1 MRAYRLNG
9 PNAALM
15 LGNETEP
22 TAGPGE
28 VVVDLRAATLNYRD
42 LIVRE
47 GRYGGD
53 QKRDLIPLSDG
64 AGVIA
69 QVGDG
74 VPRERLGQRV
84 VLGFMPGW
92 LDGPF
97 SARKQATAL
106 GGGFVDGV
114 LAEQI
119 VLPAAAAIP
128 FPDAWSFEEAAA
140 YPCAG
145 VTAWNCLFGGR
156 GLRPGDSVLVQGT
169 GGVSTFALQLAR
181 AAGAHVIVTSS
192 SDEKLAWAR
201 GLGAEAT
208 INYRTTANWGE
219 VAAGLAGGEGVD
231 LVVEVGG
238 SGTLN
243 QALRA
248 ARPGGEVAL
257 VGVLTGFSGEIDTG
271 AILMKA
277 IDVRGVYV
285 GSVADLEAAVAS
297 GVKPVVD
304 EVFPFEAA
312 QAAFDRL
319 SSGQHRGKVAIARG
333 LNG

>member
-1 MRAYRLNG
+1 MNG
-9 PNAALM
+9 TNAPLTLHEDVA
-15 LGNETEP
+15 P

-28 VVVDLRAATLNYRD
+28 VLVDLKAATLNYRD

-47 GRYGGD
+47 GRYPGD
-53 QKRDLIPLSDG
+53 QKHDLVPLSDG
-64 AGVIA
+64 AGIVT

-74 VPRERLGQRV
+74 VSRDRIGERV

-92 LDGPF
+92 LDGSF
-97 SARKQATAL
+97 AARKQATAL

-119 VLPAAAAIP
+119 VLPAAAAVP

-156 GLRPGDSVLVQGT
+156 GLRPGDSVLIQGT
-169 GGVSTFALQLAR
+169 GGVSTFALQFAR
-181 AAGAHVIVTSS
+181 AAGARVIVTSS

-201 GLGAEAT
+201 KLGAEAT

-219 VAAGLAGGEGVD
+219 VAAGMAGGEGVD
-231 LVVEVGG
+231 FVVEVGG

-243 QALRA
+243 QALLA
-248 ARPGGEVAL
+248 ARPWGEIAL
-257 VGVLTGFSGEIDTG
+257 VGVLTGVAGEINTG

-277 IDVRGVYV
+277 IDLRGVYV
-285 GSVADLEAAVAS
+285 GSFADLKAAMAT
-297 GVKPVVD
+297 GVKPLID
-304 EVFPFEAA
+304 EIFAFEAA
-312 QAAFDRL
+312 QDAFDRL
-319 SSGQHRGKVAIARG
+319 RSGQHRGKVAITISA
-333 LNG
+333 

>member
-1 MRAYRLNG
+1 MRAYRMNG
-9 PNAALM
+9 TNAPLTLHEDVA
-15 LGNETEP
+15 P

-28 VVVDLRAATLNYRD
+28 VLVDLKAATLNYRD

-64 AGVIA
+64 AGIVR

-74 VPRERLGQRV
+74 VSRDRIGERV

-92 LDGPF
+92 LDGSF
-97 SARKQATAL
+97 SARKQASAL

-119 VLPAAAAIP
+119 VVPAAAAVP

-156 GLRPGDSVLVQGT
+156 GLRPGDSVLIQGT
-169 GGVSTFALQLAR
+169 GGVSTFALQFAR
-181 AAGAHVIVTSS
+181 AAGARAIVTSS
-192 SDEKLAWAR
+192 SDEKLAWAHK
-201 GLGAEAT
+201 LGAEAT
-208 INYRTTANWGE
+208 INYRTTPNWGE
-219 VAAGLAGGEGVD
+219 VAAGMAGGEGVD
-231 LVVEVGG
+231 FVVEVGG

-243 QALRA
+243 QALQA

-257 VGVLTGFSGEIDTG
+257 VGVLTGVAGEINTG

-277 IDVRGVYV
+277 INLRGVYV
-285 GSVADLEAAVAS
+285 GSVADLEAALAT
-297 GVKPVVD
+297 GVKPLID
-304 EVFPFEAA
+304 EVFAFEAA
-312 QAAFDRL
+312 QDAFDRL
-319 SSGQHRGKVAIARG
+319 RSGQHRGKLAITMSA
-333 LNG
+333 